1 MDETREIDI
10 DLRKIFYMLKSKVI
24 FIVLITFVFGIA
36 AGLYT
41 HYFIDPTYSATI
53 SMCVYSNPDM
63 VSTGQAVTANEIS
76 AAKNLVETYRF
87 IIKSDLVLD
96 KVAEELSLGSGSSIS
111 GYISTSEVEN
121 SFVFKVTVTTADPQR
136 SADIANTIAKIAPDE
151 MVKAVKAGTVSIID
165 TAKLPRAPSAPN
177 TKKNILTGLAIGFV
191 LSFAGFFIYELFDT
205 TITNAKDLE
214 REFELP
220 VLGTIPLL
228 DRVEKPSSEEEGAGG
243 SKTDASKKIEAPKPP
258 AKTQTKPSSALL
270 ENLQS
275 MKGDSKND

>member
-10 DLRKIFYMLKSKVI
+10 DLRKIFYMLKSKII
-24 FIVLITFVFGIA
+24 FIVLITIAFGLS

-41 HYFIDPTYSATI
+41 HYFITPTYSATI

-63 VSTGQAVTANEIS
+63 VSSGQAVTAGEIS
-76 AAKNLVETYRF
+76 AAQNLVGTYSF
-87 IIKSDLVLD
+87 IVKSDLVLD
-96 KVAEELSLGSGSSIS
+96 KVAEELNLGSGSSIAGS
-111 GYISTSEVEN
+111 ISTSEVEN
-121 SFVFKVTVTTADPQR
+121 SFVFKVTVTTSDPQR
-136 SADIANTIAKIAPDE
+136 STDIANTIAKIAPQE

-165 TAKLPRAPSAPN
+165 TAKLPRSPSSPN
-177 TKKNILTGLAIGFV
+177 LKKNILLGLAIGFV

-220 VLGTIPLL
+220 VLGTVPLL
-228 DRVEKPSSEEEGAGG
+228 DRVEKNVSTDENETDGG
-243 SKTDASKKIEAPKPP
+243 NELEAPKPTISSP
-258 AKTQTKPSSALL
+258 APSNALL

-275 MKGDSKND
+275 MKGGAKNE